1 MYYPALLVMRS
12 YKPLEIEEGMIFID
26 IGDDIRLFE
35 LRSVNSLEFIKKIGY
50 PVEPY
55 IVDPEIN
62 ELEKSILA
70 YPHQI
75 AWFDEGESS
84 DELRDITIED
94 MNYII
99 NDCEGML
106 DIDIEEEGVE
116 IHPLFR
122 EDKVVIRFKI
132 NNNE

>member
-1 MYYPALLVMRS
+1 
-12 YKPLEIEEGMIFID
+12 
-26 IGDDIRLFE
+26 
-35 LRSVNSLEFIKKIGY
+35 
-50 PVEPY
+50 
-55 IVDPEIN
+55 
-62 ELEKSILA
+62 
-70 YPHQI
+70 
-75 AWFDEGESS
+75 
-84 DELRDITIED
+84 

>member
-1 MYYPALLVMRS
+1 
-12 YKPLEIEEGMIFID
+12 
-26 IGDDIRLFE
+26 
-35 LRSVNSLEFIKKIGY
+35 
-50 PVEPY
+50 
-55 IVDPEIN
+55 
-62 ELEKSILA
+62 LA

>member
-70 YPHQI
+70 YPH
-75 AWFDEGESS
+75 
-84 DELRDITIED
+84 
-94 MNYII
+94 
-99 NDCEGML
+99 
-106 DIDIEEEGVE
+106 
-116 IHPLFR
+116 
-122 EDKVVIRFKI
+122 
-132 NNNE
+132 